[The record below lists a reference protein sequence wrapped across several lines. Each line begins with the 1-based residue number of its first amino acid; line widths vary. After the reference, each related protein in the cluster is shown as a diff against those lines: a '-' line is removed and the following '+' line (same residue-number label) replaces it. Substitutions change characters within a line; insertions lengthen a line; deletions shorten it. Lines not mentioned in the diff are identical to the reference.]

1 MALPCLSAL
10 SVRVPVS
17 VGVTAEERSEEIHN
31 LSNSLRFGDEPR
43 DVKIGHVN
51 ALLALIKEGG
61 NPAKNEIL
69 RLWQRITM
77 TRIVPE
83 LLDLLCDG
91 SKEVLQLFAS
101 FQGMTYQDMAL
112 DTIGAMI
119 QKARANSLVA
129 WPGVP
134 ACDPIPS
141 LMEFLFGPDDD
152 AAEMAAGIL
161 DGMHEEDQNQPSA
174 ILLKMLELG
183 LVGKTVKALTDT
195 TDERRREP
203 LRFIADCCLENRS
216 TATIVHNSMV
226 EVDGYKLLFQ
236 YLTSKLE
243 DFQPLTHAFVA
254 LRQLLDVHIPQTPG
268 EATLFIEPLVAD
280 KVWTSTAPADD
291 GDVDATIAEALEQ
304 APNTIANEQRDKI
317 LEYVDLMASKS
328 PNCAL
333 GIAYYTS
340 FLKNALDYSDDALD
354 LLDKLEELEV
364 PWLQLYIG
372 LERRK
377 TYRELQEIVPTKEML
392 LGAIRANGDLYGAIE
407 RYSNYHGQRVK
418 MLEAQRNNPAYEF
431 RPESVAA
438 HGTSLLFSL
447 FNAKPDEMHE
457 AAAKAALHPN
467 PGSIK
472 FVLNKYMEDLRQTNV
487 STPDDVSLRQ
497 EKERNMKIDVV
508 EKIDVV
514 DLLTP
519 DQKEKLERY
528 DEYMRFVDILRGRP
542 NFLSFSRFVTK
553 RDDNNKPVQRLED
566 DIEALIAELERPMH
580 TDETWTLRHIVSMYG
595 AGEEMEKMFTETQE
609 RRRVRPRTSAAA
621 LRAALAAR
629 VGATARV

>member
-10 SVRVPVS
+10 SVRVPAP

-31 LSNSLRFGDEPR
+31 LSNFLRFGDEPR
-43 DVKIGHVN
+43 HVKIGRVN
-51 ALLALIKEGG
+51 ALLALIEEGG
-61 NPAKNEIL
+61 NSAKNETM
-69 RLWQRITM
+69 RLWQRTTM

-101 FQGMTYQDMAL
+101 FQDVTYWDMAL
-112 DTIGAMI
+112 DTIDAMI
-119 QKARANSLVA
+119 QKARTNSLVV
-129 WPGVP
+129 WPGLPVR
-134 ACDPIPS
+134 DPIPS
-141 LMEFLFGPDDD
+141 LMAFLFGPDDD

-161 DGMHEEDQNQPSA
+161 DGINQEDQNRPSA
-174 ILLKMLELG
+174 VLLQMLELD
-183 LVGKTVKALTDT
+183 LVEKTVKALKDT
-195 TDERRREP
+195 TDERRRES
-203 LRFIADCCLENRS
+203 LRFVADCCLENRS

-226 EVDGYKLLFQ
+226 QVDGYRLLFQ

-254 LRQLLDVHIPQTPG
+254 LRQLLDVNMPQTPG

-280 KVWTSTAPADD
+280 EVWTSTAPAED

-304 APNTIANEQRDKI
+304 APNTIADEQRDKI
-317 LEYVDLMASKS
+317 LEYLHLMASKS
-328 PNCAL
+328 PECAL

-340 FLKNALDYSDDALD
+340 FLKNALDSSDEDHD

-372 LERRK
+372 LERR
-377 TYRELQEIVPTKEML
+377 YSCSELQKIVPTEEML
-392 LGAIRANGDLYGAIE
+392 LGAIRANGDLYSAIE
-407 RYSNYHGQRVK
+407 RYSNVRSQRVK
-418 MLEAQRNNPAYEF
+418 TLNDGGDDATNEILKER
-431 RPESVAA
+431 VAA
-438 HGTSLLFSL
+438 YGMCILFSL

-487 STPDDVSLRQ
+487 STLDDVKLRQ
-497 EKERNMKIDVV
+497 EKESNMN
-508 EKIDVV
+508 IDVV

-519 DQKEKLERY
+519 DQKKKLERY

-542 NFLSFSRFVTK
+542 NFLSFSRFVTE
-553 RDDNNKPVQRLED
+553 RDDNNVPVQRLED
-566 DIEALIAELERPMH
+566 DMEALIAELERPKH
-580 TDETWTLRHIVSMYG
+580 TDETWTLRHILSMYG
-595 AGEEMEKMFTETQE
+595 AGEEMETMFTETQE

-621 LRAALAAR
+621 LRAALAAH